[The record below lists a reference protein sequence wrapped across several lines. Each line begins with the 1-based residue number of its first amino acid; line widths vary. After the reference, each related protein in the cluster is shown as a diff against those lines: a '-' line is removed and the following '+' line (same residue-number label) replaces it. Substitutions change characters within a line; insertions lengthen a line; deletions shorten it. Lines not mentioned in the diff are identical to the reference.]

1 MKNLF
6 RLTVIVFMLSWLSYH
21 QSISIDA
28 DWWDRPS
35 DPQRDVPTQPLY
47 PRGTDVPTQPVPTT
61 VPPTSVPTIVQPTLT
76 VTTPPIGGNTEP
88 TSTPVPSSGGGNNEG
103 KKEESK
109 NTQSEEKKTPSVST
123 VRGLSR
129 TGSGTEWSDIML
141 PSGILCL
148 LLYVKSKIQKEEKTV
163 KVQKNIH

>member
-6 RLTVIVFMLSWLSYH
+6 RLLVIVFMLSWLSYH
-21 QSISIDA
+21 QSVSIEA

-47 PRGTDVPTQPVPTT
+47 PRGTDAPTQPVPTV
-61 VPPTSVPTIVQPTLT
+61 VPPTSVPTAVQPTPT
-76 VTTPPIGGNTEP
+76 PTTSPIGGNTQP
-88 TSTPVPSSGGGNNEG
+88 TSTPAPSSNGGGSDE

-109 NTQSEEKKTPSVST
+109 SSQSEEKKAPPVSS

-148 LLYVKSKIQKEEKTV
+148 LLYVKSKIQKEKKTV
-163 KVQKNIH
+163 KIQKNIL